1 MKEKNYLWNT
11 SSVIIAVLL
20 VLPVL
25 AIFTTAVGE
34 TDELFSHLIS
44 TVMPTYA
51 YNTVV
56 LVIGTMFLSLVF
68 GIPSAW
74 VMAMCRVPGE
84 RVLQWALV
92 LPLAMP
98 GYIIGYIFTDWFD
111 FAGPIQILLRDL
123 TGWVPG
129 EYWFPDIRTLSGA
142 IIVLSLVLYPYIY
155 LLCRAAFM
163 EQNVSL
169 LQSARLLKCSPWE
182 SFRRISLPLVR
193 PSMAVG
199 LSLVAMETIGDFGT
213 VSYFAVNTLT
223 TAVYDTWLGYS
234 SLTAAAK
241 ISAIML
247 VIVIL
252 LLSTERYSRRKQK
265 LFQNQFSSRED
276 FRYDLSGW
284 RKWLALFWC
293 WGLVCVAFLF
303 PLGQLMIYAYKYF
316 AQSWTPEFREYAVNS
331 LYVSVVAAIIGVI
344 IAMIVNFNQRVS
356 PSKKNQAYMRLASM
370 GYAVPG
376 TVLAIGVMVPVLFMD
391 HLVNDIAKVMEWGR
405 PGLIFSGSMFALIF
419 AMVVRFSAVAIG
431 SIESSLSI
439 TPFERFASRPDQLLK
454 RTTGVLFTPPLPS
467 GGIWA
472 HRGPSLLELRALL
485 DERGEDASSL
495 PAGEGRWMPF
505 TPVQAA
511 DLRERY
517 ADDLFWLRAG
527 ADGLARL
534 TEDPEPATASTNWPP
549 ASKERGRDDDGQTGR
564 LAHSG

>member
-1 MKEKNYLWNT
+1 MKEKNYLWKT
-11 SSVIIAVLL
+11 SSGALALLL
-20 VLPVL
+20 VLPIL

-34 TDELFSHLIS
+34 TNELFSHLMS

-51 YNTVV
+51 FNTVA
-56 LVIGTMFLSLVF
+56 LVTGTMVLSTLL
-68 GIPSAW
+68 GIPAAW

-98 GYIIGYIFTDWFD
+98 AYIIGYIFTDWFD
-111 FAGPIQILLRDL
+111 FAGPVQILLRDL
-123 TGWVPG
+123 TGWGPG

-142 IIVLSLVLYPYIY
+142 IIVLSLVLYPYVY

-169 LQSARLLKCSPWE
+169 LQSARLLKCSPWD

-193 PSMAVG
+193 PSIAVG
-199 LSLVAMETIGDFGT
+199 LSLVAMETLGDFGT

-247 VIVIL
+247 VVVIL
-252 LLSTERYSRRKQK
+252 LLSSERYSRRKQK

-276 FRYDLSGW
+276 FRYELNGW
-284 RKWLALFWC
+284 KKWLALTWC

-303 PLGQLMIYAYKYF
+303 PLGQLLIYAYKYF
-316 AQSWTPEFREYAVNS
+316 SQSWTSEFREYALNS
-331 LYVSVVAAIIGVI
+331 LYVSLTAALFGVLVALV
-344 IAMIVNFNQRVS
+344 VNFCQRLN
-356 PSKKNQAYMRLASM
+356 PSRTSLAMMRLSAM

-391 HLVNDIAKVMEWGR
+391 HLVNDIAKAMEWGR
-405 PGLIFSGSMFALIF
+405 PGLIFSGSMFAIIF

-431 SIESSLSI
+431 SIESSLSKVSPSLDMASRTMGCTGNEMLWRVHLPLVRRGALI
-439 TPFERFASRPDQLLK
+439 AGLLVFIESMKELNAALLLRPFNFETLATYVYNFASDE
-454 RTTGVLFTPPLPS
+454 
-467 GGIWA
+467 
-472 HRGPSLLELRALL
+472 HLELA
-485 DERGEDASSL
+485 AL
-495 PAGEGRWMPF
+495 PA
-505 TPVQAA
+505 V
-511 DLRERY
+511 L
-517 ADDLFWLRAG
+517 LVLV
-527 ADGLARL
+527 GLVPLVIVNRSL
-534 TEDPEPATASTNWPP
+534 E
-549 ASKERGRDDDGQTGR
+549 
-564 LAHSG
+564 HSH

>member
-1 MKEKNYLWNT
+1 
-11 SSVIIAVLL
+11 VLL
-20 VLPVL
+20 VLPIL

-34 TDELFSHLIS
+34 TNELFSHLMS

-56 LVIGTMFLSLVF
+56 LVLGTMALSLIL

-74 VMAMCRVPGE
+74 IMAMCRIPGE
-84 RVLQWALV
+84 KILQWALV

-98 GYIIGYIFTDWFD
+98 GYIVGYIFTDWFD

-123 TGWVPG
+123 TGWGPG
-129 EYWFPDIRTLSGA
+129 EYWFPDIRTISGA
-142 IIVLSLVLYPYIY
+142 IIVLSLVLYPYVY

-193 PSMAVG
+193 PSIAVG

-247 VIVIL
+247 VVVIL
-252 LLSTERYSRRKQK
+252 LLSSERYSRRKQK

-276 FRYDLSGW
+276 FRYVLVGW
-284 RKWLALFWC
+284 RKWLAVSWC
-293 WGLVCVAFLF
+293 WGLVCIAFIF
-303 PLGQLMIYAYKYF
+303 PLGQLIIYAYKYF
-316 AQSWTPEFREYAVNS
+316 AQSWTAEFREYALNS
-331 LYVSVVAAIIGVI
+331 LYVSFTAAIIGVFV
-344 IAMIVNFNQRVS
+344 ALVVNFCQRVNPGRRS
-356 PSKKNQAYMRLASM
+356 LAFMRISSM

-391 HLVNDIAKVMEWGR
+391 HLVNDIAKWMEWGR
-405 PGLIFSGSMFALIF
+405 LGLIFSGSMFALIF

-431 SIESSLSI
+431 SIESSLSKVSPSLDMASRTMGCNANSMLWRI
-439 TPFERFASRPDQLLK
+439 HFPLVRRGALIAGLLVFIESMKELNAALLLRPFNFETLATYVYNFASDE
-454 RTTGVLFTPPLPS
+454 
-467 GGIWA
+467 
-472 HRGPSLLELRALL
+472 HLELAAMPAVLL
-485 DERGEDASSL
+485 VLVGLVPLVIVNRSL
-495 PAGEGRWMPF
+495 E
-505 TPVQAA
+505 
-511 DLRERY
+511 
-517 ADDLFWLRAG
+517 
-527 ADGLARL
+527 
-534 TEDPEPATASTNWPP
+534 
-549 ASKERGRDDDGQTGR
+549 
-564 LAHSG
+564 HSH